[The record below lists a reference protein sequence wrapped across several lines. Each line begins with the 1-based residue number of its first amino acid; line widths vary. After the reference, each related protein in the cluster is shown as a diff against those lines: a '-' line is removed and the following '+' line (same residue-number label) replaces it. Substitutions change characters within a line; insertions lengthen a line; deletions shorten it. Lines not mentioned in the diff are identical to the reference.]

1 VSKGSTDTPTLSNL
15 LCYAL
20 YSSSLAMSR
29 VYRPLLAGLSLT
41 YPQYLVLMVLWTQDG
56 LTVSDIGESLSLNS
70 ATLTP
75 LLKRMETTGYIHRA
89 RSSDD
94 ERQVVVS
101 LTGKGQQTR
110 HESARI
116 MACISEASGLSD
128 KKMAEMCLQLNSL
141 RDHLNQTA

>member
-1 VSKGSTDTPTLSNL
+1 MSNGPSTTPALGNL

-29 VYRPLLAGLSLT
+29 VYRPLLTGLSLT

-56 LTVSDIGESLSLNS
+56 LTVSDIGQSLSLDS

-75 LLKRMETTGYIHRA
+75 LLKRMESTGYINRV
-89 RSSDD
+89 RSSND

-116 MACISEASGLSD
+116 MACISEASGLTD
-128 KKMAEMCLQLNSL
+128 TKMAEMCMQLNAL
-141 RDHLNQTA
+141 REKLNRLA

>member
-1 VSKGSTDTPTLSNL
+1 MANEDAGTPALSNL

-29 VYRPLLAGLSLT
+29 IYRPLLAGLSLT
-41 YPQYLVLMVLWTQDG
+41 YTQYLVLMVLWTQDG
-56 LTVSDIGESLSLNS
+56 LTVSDIGDSLSLNS

-101 LTGKGQQTR
+101 LTGKGQETR

-116 MACISEASGLSD
+116 MACISEAAGLTD
-128 KKMAEMCLQLNSL
+128 TKMADMCLQLNRL
-141 RDHLNQTA
+141 REHLNRLT